1 MTDQLVVEEQKTA
14 TGQEEEPSRFQ
25 EVKAALL
32 EENPTVEELRAY
44 AKKEDIGLEGATRKN
59 DIADTI
65 TTAIVIREQLAQE
78 GEASPDQAEQAPP
91 PAEQPAVTEDIIHDV
106 PEELEPEKAVPAS
119 AARAIPDK
127 GLKTRAAHWKR
138 LIVPT
143 NEVNQKVAASHVEID
158 TVQSAKAYIEEV
170 YFANG
175 YEMAFVSYIGVET
188 LAEVSGHNIML
199 VFTKPEIGESLHNE
213 IYILITQVG
222 GYSGFHADS
231 FLSSYLEQGW
241 ELAHFETLGFSEAGI
256 NCFWVL
262 VR

>member
-1 MTDQLVVEEQKTA
+1 MTDLVVENEVA
-14 TGQEEEPSRFQ
+14 PIDQEEATSSHFQ
-25 EVKAALL
+25 EIKDEIL

-44 AKKEDIGLEGATRKN
+44 AKKEDVGLEGATRKD
-59 DIADTI
+59 DIAVTI
-65 TTAIVIREQLAQE
+65 TTAIVIREQLQE
-78 GEASPDQAEQAPP
+78 EEAGENEKPEPAPVKHLIPKIDTQKP
-91 PAEQPAVTEDIIHDV
+91 PAVSAESATKESQPAPVKQPITG
-106 PEELEPEKAVPAS
+106 
-119 AARAIPDK
+119 K
-127 GLKTRAAHWKR
+127 GLKTRAAHFKR

-143 NEVNQKVAASHVEID
+143 NDVTLKIADAHIEID

-175 YEMAFVSYIGVET
+175 YEMTYVSYIGVET

-199 VFTKPEIGESLHNE
+199 IFEQPANHEALHNE
-213 IYILITQVG
+213 IYILITQIG
-222 GYSGFHADS
+222 GMSGFQHDA

-241 ELAHFETLGFSEAGI
+241 KLEHFETLGYSEAGI